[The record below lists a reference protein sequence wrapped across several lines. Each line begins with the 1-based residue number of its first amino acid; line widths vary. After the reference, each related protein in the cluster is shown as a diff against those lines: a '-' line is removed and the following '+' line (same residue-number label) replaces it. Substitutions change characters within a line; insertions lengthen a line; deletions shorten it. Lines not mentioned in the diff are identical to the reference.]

1 MANQK
6 HLVLSD
12 RIKIEIGLKESLSF
26 KAIAKD
32 LNKDCTTISKEIR
45 SHFFIRKTGA
55 RRNPFNDCLVRI
67 NCGVRHL
74 CNPCTKQG
82 HGNRPCG
89 FCLKCSSLCQ
99 FYIKETCNR
108 LKNPPYVCNG
118 CENLTKC
125 TLEKAFYSAEYA
137 QNEYEIFRSESRSGI
152 SITES
157 EAIKLDKFISPL
169 ILKGQSIHHICSS
182 NPDVIM
188 YSEKT
193 IYNYVDYN
201 IFSARNIDLPRKVR
215 YRPRKSVSNYK
226 VDKKCRCN
234 RTYDDFLAF
243 LKGSPDIPVVEI
255 DSILGV
261 KGGKVLLTIHFTKS
275 ELMLAFLR
283 DSNDSRSVLDIF
295 DKLYLELGHDI
306 FMKLFPLILTDNGSE
321 FSNPSAIEYDSYGN
335 LRTRIFYCDPSAP
348 YQKGAAENNHE
359 LIRRVVP
366 KRNSFDSFC
375 QDDINLMMNHINS
388 YNRKKLNNR
397 TPHDVFSF
405 FYGPDV
411 VNKLGL
417 ELIPPNDVVLQP
429 SLLKK

>member
-1 MANQK
+1 MAIQK

-12 RIKIEIGLKESLSF
+12 RIKIELGLKESLSF
-26 KAIAKD
+26 KAIGRD
-32 LNKDCTTISKEIR
+32 LDKDCTTISKEVR
-45 SHFFIRKTGA
+45 YHFFIRKTGA
-55 RRNPFNDCLVRI
+55 RGNPFNDCLVRRD
-67 NCGVRHL
+67 CGVRHL
-74 CNPCTKQG
+74 CNPCTKHG
-82 HGNRPCG
+82 HGNRPCC

-99 FYIKETCNR
+99 LYVKETCNR
-108 LKNPPYVCNG
+108 LKKPPYVCNG
-118 CENLTKC
+118 CEKLAKC

-137 QNEYEIFRSESRSGI
+137 QNEYEICRSESRSGI
-152 SITES
+152 SITED
-157 EAIKLDKFISPL
+157 EAKNIDKFISPL

-182 NPDVIM
+182 NPDLIM

-226 VDKKCRCN
+226 VDKKCRLN

-243 LKGSPDIPVVEI
+243 LKINPDIPVVEM
-255 DSILGV
+255 DSVLGI
-261 KGGKVLLTIHFTKS
+261 KGGKVILTVHFTKS

-295 DKLYLELGHDI
+295 DKLYLELGPDI
-306 FMKLFPLILTDNGSE
+306 FKKLFPLILTDNGSE
-321 FSNPSAIEYDSYGN
+321 FSNPSAIEYDAQGN
-335 LRTRIFYCDPSAP
+335 PRTRIFYCDPSAP

-366 KRNSFDSFC
+366 KGNGFNSFC
-375 QDDINLMMNHINS
+375 QDDISLMMNHINS

-397 TPHDVFSF
+397 TPHNVFSF
-405 FYGPDV
+405 FYGSDV
-411 VNKLGL
+411 VNKLNL
-417 ELIPPNDVVLQP
+417 DFITPNDVVLQP